1 VKDQRV
7 EAAMKDVSVI
17 NLKGLSKDEA
27 RGVMEYYAR
36 SGLFRESVTDSM
48 VSEKWTLAGSGII
61 GELEKASVGARF

>member
-1 VKDQRV
+1 METAVKN
-7 EAAMKDVSVI
+7 VSVI
-17 NLKGLSKDEA
+17 NLQGLTKDEA

-36 SGLFRESVTDSM
+36 SGLFRESVTDGM